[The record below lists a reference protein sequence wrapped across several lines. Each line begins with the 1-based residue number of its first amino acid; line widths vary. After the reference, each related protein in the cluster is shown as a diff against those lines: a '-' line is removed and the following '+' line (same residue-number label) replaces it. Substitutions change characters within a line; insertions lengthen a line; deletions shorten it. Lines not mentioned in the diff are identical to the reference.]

1 MEGEKRTRE
10 RPAFTSAQS
19 RLERLL
25 ALCWLPVHLYLL
37 PRAIWH
43 FFPGLDTSWLNVA
56 VYGTGA
62 VFMLITQFGF
72 LRRDFDPLCDR
83 PGYMLLEIL
92 VSYGAMLLFN
102 MAVSGLL
109 MLFLGDVDN
118 PNNAAVVDMAQTTGG
133 PVAALAIFLAPLL
146 EENIFRAGIFGGL
159 RRFGRLPAYLVCMLL
174 FSVYHVWGYA
184 LDDPAAWVYMLQ
196 YLPVGFLLCRIYE
209 RTNSIWG
216 CILLH
221 MFINFVALNAL
232 TMLEKLL

>member
-1 MEGEKRTRE
+1 MRASGRE
-10 RPAFTSAQS
+10 RTPFTSSQS
-19 RLERLL
+19 RLERIL

-37 PRAIWH
+37 PRLIWH
-43 FFPGLDTSWLNVA
+43 FYPGIETSWLNVA

-92 VSYGAMLLFN
+92 VSYGTMLLFN
-102 MAVSGLL
+102 MAVNGILL
-109 MLFLGDVDN
+109 LVAGAGDN
-118 PNNAAVVDMAQTTGG
+118 PNNAAVVDMAQATGG
-133 PVAALAIFLAPLL
+133 PVEAMAVFLAPIVEELL
-146 EENIFRAGIFGGL
+146 FRAGIFGLLL
-159 RRFGRLPAYLVCMLL
+159 RKNRLLAYLGCMLL
-174 FSVYHVWGYA
+174 FSLYHVWGFA
-184 LDDPAAWVYMLQ
+184 LSDPAAWIYMLQ
-196 YLPVGFLLCRIYE
+196 YLPVTYLLCRIYE

-216 CILLH
+216 SILLH